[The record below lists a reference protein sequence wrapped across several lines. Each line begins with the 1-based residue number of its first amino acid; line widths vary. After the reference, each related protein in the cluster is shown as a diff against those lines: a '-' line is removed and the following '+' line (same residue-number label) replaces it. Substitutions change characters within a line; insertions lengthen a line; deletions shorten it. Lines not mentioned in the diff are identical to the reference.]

1 MAGIKLKNIHKTYQV
16 NGRAFPVL
24 NGIDLEI
31 PAGKITVILGQSGCG
46 KTHICTALVGGFI
59 KLGFSVRY
67 LVWQEDSA
75 RLKAAIL
82 DGSYATELLPYK
94 EADVLYLDDLF
105 KTKSGFLQD
114 VSNADVKLAFELLDY
129 RCRNRMLTI
138 LSTEWTTAQLVEVDE
153 ALAGRIIRMARGYT
167 ICVKKDRNKNY
178 RLKGAD
184 G

>member
-1 MAGIKLKNIHKTYQV
+1 MVFCRRSEWLWEDPHLHGTGRRISQTGAFRPLSGLAGRRCPTESSPYGRQLY
-16 NGRAFPVL
+16 NGAAAL
-24 NGIDLEI
+24 QG
-31 PAGKITVILGQSGCG
+31 SGC
-46 KTHICTALVGGFI
+46 V
-59 KLGFSVRY
+59 
-67 LVWQEDSA
+67 
-75 RLKAAIL
+75 
-82 DGSYATELLPYK
+82 
-94 EADVLYLDDLF
+94 DLF

-138 LSTEWTTAQLVEVDE
+138 LSTEWTTAQLIEVDE